1 MLIIVLVIHNCIFQ
15 QVYLFLQL
23 EEKRAREAAHVSD
36 AESPYSSVP
45 VIPYKELEEATALW
59 SPHNLLGRGG
69 FGAVYRGTWKNTE
82 VAIKRIEPVS
92 FDSLHCF
99 ILFLLL

>member
-1 MLIIVLVIHNCIFQ
+1 MCHSAIHFS
-15 QVYLFLQL
+15 LLD
-23 EEKRAREAAHVSD
+23 VSD

-92 FDSLHCF
+92 LPLFHPPLLFASLF
-99 ILFLLL
+99 TTGLVSEWFTL